1 MSRWKGKG
9 RATEAEE
16 DAEMSSEEDARQN
29 GANGRVTMAAT
40 AFMPL
45 ANFRTEPAKPS
56 PRSNTPMR
64 HLQPPPMPLASSSSG
79 SASRQPPSKR
89 ARRVL
94 ATEEEMEEWER
105 EKNGRKNEG
114 AAEDEKED
122 GAEGLANGRRQIP
135 RLSDTTAPPL
145 NPQPPPPPR
154 PAAAPLKPFHPLT
167 AFGLSPSLTPTSPRL
182 TTSSSSSTKR
192 PARPAP
198 VSALGRL
205 PLPLPAPGRPKTPTT
220 PREAESKPTRPLAN
234 LSSLLPVPSPA
245 TPKEKDGYK
254 EKEKKPILALAP
266 SPSLIP
272 SGAGVEDGE
281 TEEGEDEWSPRKKG
295 RGKGYLHSGIA
306 ARTSSLLST
315 SRTTH
320 TLWLHSLSRLLS
332 THPSTDSSGGTK
344 EKLLER
350 MRPDVRL
357 RVGEVLDPYSSA
369 AGGAGGAG
377 GGGGRKTLLTRCRL
391 ILPSNS
397 TSAPGEAE
405 EGEGEGQ
412 GPRRRDLEGLVFFSL
427 HFSTSSASSTSS
439 SSSTTSS
446 STSAAAKPEPGQKT
460 TLLVPQNPYDLAR
473 FVCAGKEVWVW
484 EPWGEVGVA
493 EDPDEFRIGSTRAGR
508 EWEEREEE
516 GEGGVRV
523 EWDAMSGRR
532 RAGEGKEGR
541 QGERK
546 GLVCSRFAVVVQ

>member
-295 RGKGYLHSGIA
+295 RGKGYLQCVSLPVPLFLQAH
-306 ARTSSLLST
+306 SSL
-315 SRTTH
+315 R
-320 TLWLHSLSRLLS
+320 
-332 THPSTDSSGGTK
+332 
-344 EKLLER
+344 E
-350 MRPDVRL
+350 
-357 RVGEVLDPYSSA
+357 
-369 AGGAGGAG
+369 
-377 GGGGRKTLLTRCRL
+377 RKTLIELYGECQQFRHRRTHVLPPLHLPHDPYPLAPLALPPPLHPPFHRL
-391 ILPSNS
+391 LW
-397 TSAPGEAE
+397 
-405 EGEGEGQ
+405 
-412 GPRRRDLEGLVFFSL
+412 RD
-427 HFSTSSASSTSS
+427 
-439 SSSTTSS
+439 
-446 STSAAAKPEPGQKT
+446 
-460 TLLVPQNPYDLAR
+460 
-473 FVCAGKEVWVW
+473 
-484 EPWGEVGVA
+484 
-493 EDPDEFRIGSTRAGR
+493 
-508 EWEEREEE
+508 
-516 GEGGVRV
+516 
-523 EWDAMSGRR
+523 
-532 RAGEGKEGR
+532 EGKVTGEDEAGCEVEGW
-541 QGERK
+541 G
-546 GLVCSRFAVVVQ
+546 GA

>member
-1 MSRWKGKG
+1 MSRRSRLVLVPLARFGASAVMSRWKGKG

-357 RVGEVLDPYSSA
+357 RVGE
-369 AGGAGGAG
+369 
-377 GGGGRKTLLTRCRL
+377 
-391 ILPSNS
+391 
-397 TSAPGEAE
+397 
-405 EGEGEGQ
+405 
-412 GPRRRDLEGLVFFSL
+412 
-427 HFSTSSASSTSS
+427 
-439 SSSTTSS
+439 
-446 STSAAAKPEPGQKT
+446 
-460 TLLVPQNPYDLAR
+460 
-473 FVCAGKEVWVW
+473 EVWVW